1 MRIEVRQGKNS
12 PVMVVVFEEA
22 TNYDP
27 KKHEWTPKADEMELV
42 SETFSLLS
50 KKTKPK
56 E

>member
-12 PVMVVVFEEA
+12 PAMVVVFEEA
-22 TNYDP
+22 SNYDP
-27 KKHEWTPKADEMELV
+27 KKHEWIPKADEMGLAV
-42 SETFSLLS
+42 ETFSLLS